1 MLIAMAR
8 TARISLV
15 QLPAYSIEDAEV
27 SLAYTLRRIDDAAR
41 EKPDLIA
48 LPEVTYPAYFLGRRD
63 LRGLGIPS
71 PAEALAHIAEKAR
84 EHGVYIAA
92 GIVLEAG
99 GGYQNGAALIGR
111 DGSLTGTYAK
121 SFLWHFDSKWFT
133 PGDAFPAFETDFGRI
148 GMLVC
153 ADGRMPEIA
162 RSLTLNGAQIILD
175 LTAWVS
181 SARQPRDLTSTQ
193 VEYLLRCRAAENGV
207 WVVAADK
214 HGVEAESIVYCGRS
228 CVIDPLGDVVATLG
242 PDEDGILTYDVPVQ
256 DAAPPVVRRPELY
269 DVLTHPTESLPVV
282 RALDEAIVVSRSEH
296 RVAAVQMAMPDD
308 GAAFV
313 AAARAHVGRLALQDA
328 ELVLFP
334 TTPSRFRAAYAHDEV
349 IPGMSEIAARSN
361 VCVCFTVWEPDAD
374 GHRAMYL
381 VGPRGVMA
389 KHYQTHKPPGPRF
402 ESMPMGDDV
411 SPVANTPIGKVGLM
425 LAAEGYV
432 PEVARSLML
441 RGAEILLWAGDDP
454 RGAML
459 PFVRTRAEENRV
471 FVVCAAAP
479 TASGA
484 TAIVEPSG
492 RLLAVALEGRDLAVG
507 AEVNRAL
514 SHIKQRA
521 PGSDVVRHRLP
532 ASYGAIVRRE
542 AVPGSVI

>member
-1 MLIAMAR
+1 MLIAMGR

-15 QLPAYSIEDAEV
+15 QLPAYSIEDAEA
-27 SLAYTLRRIDDAAR
+27 SLTHTLQRIDDAAA

-48 LPEVTYPAYFLGRRD
+48 LPEVTYPAYFMSEEPG
-63 LRGLGIPS
+63 GPGIP
-71 PAEALAHIAEKAR
+71 PASEALARIAEKAR
-84 EHGVYIAA
+84 DHGVYVAVGIA
-92 GIVLEAG
+92 LERD
-99 GGYQNGAALIGR
+99 GGYENGAALIGR
-111 DGSLTGTYAK
+111 DGVLVGTYAK

-133 PGDAFPAFETDFGRI
+133 PGDAYPVFETDFGRI
-148 GMLVC
+148 GMLIC

-162 RSLTLNGAQIILD
+162 RSLTLNGAQVIVD

-181 SARQPRDLTSTQ
+181 SARHPGDLTSTQ

-207 WVVAADK
+207 WIVAADK

-242 PDEDGILTYDVPVQ
+242 PDAAGILTYDVPVE
-256 DAAPPVVRRPELY
+256 DAAPPVLRRPELY
-269 DVLTHPTESLPVV
+269 ETLTQPTESLPVV
-282 RALDEAIVVSRSEH
+282 RALDEAIVVSQSEH
-296 RVAAVQMAMPDD
+296 RVAAVQMAMPED

-313 AAARAHVGRLALQDA
+313 AAARAHVERLAMQDA

-334 TTPSRFRAAYAHDEV
+334 ATPSRFRAGYDHDLV
-349 IPGMSEIAARSN
+349 LSGMSEMAAQSH
-361 VCVCFTVWEPDAD
+361 VCVGFTVWDPDAD
-374 GHRAMYL
+374 GHRALYL
-381 VGPRGVMA
+381 VGPRGVIA
-389 KHYQTHKPPGPRF
+389 KHYQTHKPPGARF
-402 ESMPMGDDV
+402 ESMPMGDEV
-411 SPVANTPIGKVGLM
+411 SPVVNTPIGRVGLM
-425 LAAEGYV
+425 LAAEGHV

-459 PFVRTRAEENRV
+459 PFARTRAEENRV

-479 TASGA
+479 TAGGA

-492 RLLAVALEGRDLAVG
+492 RVLAVALEGLDLAVG

-521 PGSDVVRHRLP
+521 PGSDVVRHRQP
-532 ASYGAIVRRE
+532 SSYGAIVRRE